1 MNRSQRRQ
9 AERDMKRGVMRHE
22 KIIPLPA
29 LLDEF
34 TVFDMPQSILD
45 QLGNGAIDSVNDEPI
60 FRDNRGEICAVVPAL
75 EGWIFTWKKIQ
86 EKQFERF
93 DLEPLQIVCNRLKY
107 DMKLSRLNI
116 EMAQEALDRCR
127 SYFRHGN
134 RKDIASVARTAQIQ
148 MMMGH

>member
-9 AERDMKRGVMRHE
+9 AERDIKRGIMRHD

-45 QLGNGAIDSVNDEPI
+45 QLANGAVDSINDEPV
-60 FRDNRGEICAVVPAL
+60 FRDNSGVLCAVVPAF
-75 EGWIFTWKKIQ
+75 EGWIFTWQKIQ
-86 EKQFERF
+86 EKQYESF
-93 DLEPLQIVCNRLKY
+93 DLEPLQIICNRLKY
-107 DMKLSRLNI
+107 DMKLTSLHI

-127 SYFRHGN
+127 SYFRSGN
-134 RKDIASVARTAQIQ
+134 RQDIASIARTAQIQ
-148 MMMGH
+148 MMIGH